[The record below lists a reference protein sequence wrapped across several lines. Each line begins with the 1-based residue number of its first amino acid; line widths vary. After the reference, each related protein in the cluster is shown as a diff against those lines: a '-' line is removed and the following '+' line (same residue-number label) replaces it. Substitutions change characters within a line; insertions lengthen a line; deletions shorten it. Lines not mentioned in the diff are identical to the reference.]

1 VLFVRLVVLVCQL
14 VLRHLYCDV
23 PSHLSREVVC
33 LTLWL
38 RWLLVRV
45 VVVLGSSS
53 LLGLIRVLRLLLV
66 GVALL
71 LSRLVGALLAS
82 GHADILHFVNIVPV
96 LDLFL
101 RQIVLLGVVV
111 ARACTLYFA

>member
-1 VLFVRLVVLVCQL
+1 MLFVRLVVLVCQL

-45 VVVLGSSS
+45 VAVVLGSSS
-53 LLGLIRVLRLLLV
+53 LLGLVRVLRLLV
-66 GVALL
+66 GATL
-71 LSRLVGALLAS
+71 LSRLVGTLLAS

>member
-1 VLFVRLVVLVCQL
+1 VLFVRLIVLVCQL

-45 VVVLGSSS
+45 VAVVLGSSS
-53 LLGLIRVLRLLLV
+53 LLGLVRVLRLLV
-66 GVALL
+66 GATLL